1 MNEKLAPLN
10 EKKIDKRLNTYIQKN
25 YKEIINEVNI
35 KKTKYE
41 KTKYTKKIINKK
53 NKKLYFYLYYSN
65 KKIKSTY
72 ENDYIKGE
80 KFLNYIENTIS
91 KNIKKKTNINYEI
104 KIKTTYNKFNDY
116 TKEKLLQE
124 KNLESLSIYTLKED
138 FIIEEFNTNEI
149 YNKITKLN
157 NNLEK
162 NNIFPKNYNITFILK
177 KNPTKS
183 IEINNLT
190 SDLIKNNDL
199 KSIINDI
206 INKEKS
212 DILKKNNIT
221 YKYYN

>member
-35 KKTKYE
+35 KNTKYE

-53 NKKLYFYLYYSN
+53 NNKLYFYLYYSN
-65 KKIKSTY
+65 KRIKSTY

-80 KFLNYIENTIS
+80 KFLNYIENTIN

-104 KIKTTYNKFNDY
+104 EIKTTYNKFNDY

-162 NNIFPKNYNITFILK
+162 NNIFPKNYNITFTLK

-212 DILKKNNIT
+212 DILKNNNIT

>member
-65 KKIKSTY
+65 KEIKSTY

-212 DILKKNNIT
+212 DILKNNNIT

>member
-212 DILKKNNIT
+212 DILKNNNIT

>member
-149 YNKITKLN
+149 YNKIMKLN

-212 DILKKNNIT
+212 DILKNNNIT